1 MPKRQLT
8 YSWTLRRD
16 PDINEAYAAS
26 ATQEIVREPKIGE
39 TTGEALPSPLSEHS
53 PKAANR
59 PPSLGNNKDKALF
72 GFIAMRFLISLGK
85 GFSVCQLLCISLA
98 DISCRGWSL
107 FHWRSYLSGERLTHD
122 RQTRLEHVQS
132 RAKRGDRAL
141 CRSRR
146 GAATADAERCAR
158 GRLLE
163 LAWTPVGGEGAGEKY
178 SYQFKAVNDKTIN
191 AFALPGGYR
200 SPSDI
205 DCHPDFTHPSP
216 LMC

>member
-26 ATQEIVREPKIGE
+26 ATQEIVRDPKIGD

-59 PPSLGNNKDKALF
+59 PPSPDNNNNNKDKALF
-72 GFIAMRFLISLGK
+72 GFIAMRFLTSLGK
-85 GFSVCQLLCISLA
+85 GAFSVCQLLCISLA
-98 DISCRGWSL
+98 DISCRGRSL

-132 RAKRGDRAL
+132 RAKHGDRAL
-141 CRSRR
+141 CGSR
-146 GAATADAERCAR
+146 AERQLRMLKDVRVDAYLNWL
-158 GRLLE
+158 GRR
-163 LAWTPVGGEGAGEKY
+163 LAEESAGEKY
-178 SYQFKAVNDKTIN
+178 SYQF
-191 AFALPGGYR
+191 
-200 SPSDI
+200 
-205 DCHPDFTHPSP
+205 
-216 LMC
+216 